1 MKNLILNLSAICL
14 AATLFS
20 FICDPQHELAGIWN
34 FTVKDA
40 PDGYQEGSIEFSEK
54 DGALKGE
61 MVTDNGTFPMERLKV
76 SNDSITYDLKVS
88 SHVFQG
94 ILIKVKDSLA
104 GKIITP
110 QGDLVITGKRKAL

>member
-1 MKNLILNLSAICL
+1 MKNLIINLSAICL

-20 FICDPQHELAGIWN
+20 FIYDTHHELAGIWN
-34 FTVKDA
+34 FTAKDA

>member
-1 MKNLILNLSAICL
+1 MKNVILNLSAICL

-20 FICDPQHELAGIWN
+20 FIYDTQHELAGIWN

-40 PDGYQEGSIEFSEK
+40 PEGYQEGSIEFSEK
-54 DGALKGE
+54 NGALKGE
-61 MVTDNGTFPMERLKV
+61 MVTGNGTFPMERLKV
-76 SNDSITYDLKVS
+76 SNDSITYDLTVS
-88 SHVFQG
+88 SQVFQG

>member
-1 MKNLILNLSAICL
+1 MKKIIFNLCALCL

-20 FICDPQHELAGIWN
+20 FIYDTQHELAGIWN
-34 FTVKDA
+34 FTAKDA
-40 PDGYQEGSIEFSEK
+40 PEGYQEGSIEFSEK
-54 DGALKGE
+54 DGTLRGE
-61 MVTDNGTFPMERLKV
+61 MVTGNGTFPMDRLKV

-94 ILIKVKDSLA
+94 IFIKVKDSIA